1 MTDGRGDLT
10 YPFVAVRSYYFFAKK
25 AARRR
30 EHFSALNRF
39 TARWFYVTRTKF
51 VSRSKK
57 PMKIMKSLFL
67 IMTLPLLLAGCGHS
81 VSADTELP
89 DQEAKLVV
97 NDRLGADPFAE
108 YWYAGKAEV
117 NSYDLSQSRYGEN
130 RNGDAVLV
138 FVTEPFSQNK
148 QVKLDDPD
156 GAGEDRVTVLKTNFL
171 RRFHTGIYDYS
182 TMLSVFT
189 PVSTDRF
196 PHTLKSTF
204 GAQDWCGQVFEQINL
219 DDDEYRIR
227 AYSYFEQEG
236 DTDQSVDVVMLED
249 ELFNRIRLNP
259 ETIPEGNRQFLPGS
273 LYARLLHREQTP
285 KQARVTKT
293 DQGDRT
299 LLAIEY
305 LHIPRTLTI
314 TYQNE
319 FPHRILQWSEEDG
332 EHTTTARLRE
342 SIQSP
347 YWQQNSRRYAFM
359 RDSLQLLY

>member
-1 MTDGRGDLT
+1 
-10 YPFVAVRSYYFFAKK
+10 
-25 AARRR
+25 
-30 EHFSALNRF
+30 
-39 TARWFYVTRTKF
+39 
-51 VSRSKK
+51 
-57 PMKIMKSLFL
+57 MKIMRF
-67 IMTLPLLLAGCGHS
+67 LLLILVSVLFVAGCS
-81 VSADTELP
+81 QTTADDPPPP

-97 NDRLGADPFAE
+97 NDRLASDPFAD

-117 NSYDLSQSRYGEN
+117 NSFDLSQSRYGEN

-138 FVTEPFSQNK
+138 FVTEPFSREK
-148 QVKLDDPD
+148 QVKLDNPSE
-156 GAGEDRVTVLKTNFL
+156 AGEDNVTVLKTNFL

-196 PHTLKSTF
+196 PRTLKSTF

-236 DTDQSVDVVMLED
+236 DTERSVDAVMLED

-259 ETIPEGNRQFLPGS
+259 EIIQEGNQMFLPGS

-293 DQGDRT
+293 DQGTST
-299 LLAIEY
+299 LLAVEY
-305 LHIPRTLTI
+305 LHIPRALTI
-314 TYQNE
+314 TYQTD
-319 FPHRILQWSEEDG
+319 FPHKILQWSEEDG
-332 EHTTTARLRE
+332 DYTTTARLRE

-347 YWQQNSRRYAFM
+347 YWQQNGRKHAFM